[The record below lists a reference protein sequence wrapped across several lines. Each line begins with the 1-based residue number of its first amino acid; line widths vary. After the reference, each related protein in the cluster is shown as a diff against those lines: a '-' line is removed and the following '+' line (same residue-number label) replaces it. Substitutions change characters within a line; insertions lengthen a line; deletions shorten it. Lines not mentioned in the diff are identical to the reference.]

1 MVIESLIL
9 VLVWFFLLIL
19 QEMDQKMFLGGVLFG
34 GFFLVVFFFV
44 FLLFFFILPRV
55 CLKISH
61 KRSTVFGFKYLCE
74 VQRSLIYSFR
84 GQLSLRFYFK

>member
-34 GFFLVVFFFV
+34 GVFLVVVFFCVSFV
-44 FLLFFFILPRV
+44 FFHFAQ
-55 CLKISH
+55 
-61 KRSTVFGFKYLCE
+61 G
-74 VQRSLIYSFR
+74 
-84 GQLSLRFYFK
+84 LSKNKP